1 MRAAAARLME
11 VSKAA
16 ASGADA
22 AVEQADEHLRAL
34 DKQLSEAEE
43 AARNLQQGGSALSVV
58 NRELKET
65 FTMAGFELSAEVTVD
80 AMTSAIGAASTEVAE
95 LERAL
100 RVVELAQTVS
110 GAKELEETIAAL
122 RAQSDEA
129 ERRQARSG
137 EGRASV
143 ATQNVP
149 PVAG

>member
-11 VSKAA
+11 GSKAA
-16 ASGADA
+16 ASADA

-110 GAKELEETIAAL
+110 GAKELQETIAAL
-122 RAQSDEA
+122 RAQSDGGT
-129 ERRQARSG
+129 QAS
-137 EGRASV
+137 
-143 ATQNVP
+143 TKQ
-149 PVAG
+149 